1 MAAAVTL
8 TADRRSVSAA
18 LLFLA
23 AAFLA
28 GVNPGP
34 EGLSYR
40 TFGITETIIALLLTH
55 VFVRHGVWWSP
66 PGMLRWVALSYGAV
80 ASAQLLELLI
90 PPPGILEWM
99 VLTGIAFSA
108 WAIVGAGSRSRLLA
122 GLGAMSLLLAVLKFS
137 IIPVLWDRAGP
148 GPGEAWG
155 LGDLA
160 EGLRRLVVDYQ
171 AVTAGGQLLGAA
183 AIALWAAGTRL
194 LWRQETRR
202 PKKALR

>member
-1 MAAAVTL
+1 MTL
-8 TADRRSVSAA
+8 TPERRAVGAS
-18 LLFLA
+18 LLFLV

-28 GVNPGP
+28 GVNPGMD
-34 EGLSYR
+34 GLSYN
-40 TFGITETIIALLLTH
+40 TFGITEAIIALLLTH

-66 PGMLRWVALSYGAV
+66 LGALRWLALGYGAV
-80 ASAQLLELLI
+80 ATAQLLELLI
-90 PPPGILEWM
+90 PPPGVLEWL

-108 WAIVGAGSRSRLLA
+108 WAVVAAGSRSRLLA
-122 GLGAMSLLLAVLKFS
+122 GLAALGLLLAVLKFS
-137 IIPVLWDRAGP
+137 VIPVLWNRAGP

-171 AVTAGGQLLGAA
+171 PVTAGGQLLGAG

-194 LWRQETRR
+194 LWRQESRR
-202 PKKALR
+202 AKKALR

>member
-1 MAAAVTL
+1 MTI
-8 TADRRSVSAA
+8 TADRRTVAAA
-18 LLFLA
+18 LLFLG

-28 GVNPGP
+28 GVNPGLD
-34 EGLSYR
+34 GLSYH
-40 TFGITETIIALLLTH
+40 TFGITEAIIALLLTH

-66 PGMLRWVALSYGAV
+66 PGALRWVALGYGAI
-80 ASAQLLELLI
+80 ASAQLLELLL
-90 PPPGILEWM
+90 PPPGILEWL

-108 WAIVGAGSRSRLLA
+108 WAVVAAGSRSRLLA
-122 GLGAMSLLLAVLKFS
+122 GLTAMALLLAVLKFS

-160 EGLRRLVVDYQ
+160 EGLRRLVVDYEP
-171 AVTAGGQLLGAA
+171 VTAGGQLLGAA
-183 AIALWAAGTRL
+183 AITLWALGTRL
-194 LWRQETRR
+194 LWRQATSR